1 MSSKQRRQQAIQEKQ
16 NNKGHARLLYTF
28 STHARQ
34 GAAGNTSEKNSIR
47 KAGGHD
53 MNTSLSMESGR
64 VRAEKRSEEEFLVSQ
79 DVCSIPHRIAVAIE
93 SLERTPQTVGW
104 QLGIDSR

>member
-1 MSSKQRRQQAIQEKQ
+1 MSSKKRRQQAIQEKQ
-16 NNKGHARLLYTF
+16 TNKGHARLLYTF

-34 GAAGNTSEKNSIR
+34 GAAGNTSEENSKSGR
-47 KAGGHD
+47 ARLN
-53 MNTSLSMESGR
+53 NTSLSTESGR
-64 VRAEKRSEEEFLVSQ
+64 LRAEKWSEEEFLVLQ

-93 SLERTPQTVGW
+93 SLGRTPQTVGW